1 MRLTPH
7 KQPNE
12 RGQSPF
18 LTVVA
23 FFGHFAGFGFLGAQ
37 KTAFSEVHRWRDS
50 TPGDPQVAEFSSRK
64 AWVPF
69 AVAEEAGRSRG
80 VIGAGCLVF
89 SRRSGRTLCQAA
101 FLLLM
106 SLDSRGWFSTP
117 LIFCSTLPL
126 CNSPD
131 LTPHAF
137 TSIEF
142 WNSMTALQA

>member
-1 MRLTPH
+1 MALLEAH
-7 KQPNE
+7 SSQAAE
-12 RGQSPF
+12 RAGPVTF
-18 LTVVA
+18 FNGGRV
-23 FFGHFAGFGFLGAQ
+23 FGHFAGFGFLGAQ

-117 LIFCSTLPL
+117 LIFLVTAPFASLRL
-126 CNSPD
+126 CVKP
-131 LTPHAF
+131 
-137 TSIEF
+137 SISF
-142 WNSMTALQA
+142 